1 MLAVFTGIL
10 LLCSLLFNPNMI
22 KNLVLLLVAM
32 LLFIAA
38 DAQKKDSAS
47 RTSYF
52 MGSVSVTNNGLSL
65 IPTFSLGKPASILV
79 LATGNGRFSFE
90 PELRFALEGKPW
102 SFIFWWRYKLVQ
114 KEKFSLRV
122 GAHPALNFRT
132 QEVVMNG
139 ITTKALVTRRFLTT
153 ELVPNYMVT
162 KKTSVG
168 LYYLYSYGLDDPLVQ
183 HRHFFTINSVFS
195 DVRLAGKYYMRIAP
209 QVFYLRIGK
218 EKGYF
223 TTATVNIAKK
233 NFPLSVGTI
242 LNKRIEA
249 DITGSKP
256 FVWNV
261 SLFYSFSKKYFKI

>member
-1 MLAVFTGIL
+1 M
-10 LLCSLLFNPNMI
+10 N
-22 KNLVLLLVAM
+22 KNLFLLLVA
-32 LLFIAA
+32 LLLITVA

-65 IPTFSLGKPASILV
+65 IPTFSLGKPATILV
-79 LATGNGRFSFE
+79 LATGKGRFSFE
-90 PELRFALEGKPW
+90 PELRFSLAGRPW

-114 KEKFSLRV
+114 QERFTLRV

-132 QEVVMNG
+132 QEVTTNG
-139 ITTKALVTRRFLTT
+139 ITTKAVITRRFLTA
-153 ELVPNYMVT
+153 ELAPNYWVT

-168 LYYLYSYGLDDPLVQ
+168 VYYLYSYGLDDPAVR

-195 DVRLAGKYYMRIAP
+195 NVRIARNYYMRIAP
-209 QVFYLRIGK
+209 QVFYLQIGK

-223 TTATVNIAKK
+223 TTATINLAKK
-233 NFPLSVGTI
+233 NVPFSVGTI
-242 LNKRIEA
+242 LNKRIES

-256 FVWNV
+256 FVWNI
-261 SLFYSFSKKYFKI
+261 SLFYSFSKKYFKL

>member
-1 MLAVFTGIL
+1 MR
-10 LLCSLLFNPNMI
+10 
-22 KNLVLLLVAM
+22 KNLVLLLVAC
-32 LLFIAA
+32 LFITAA
-38 DAQKKDSAS
+38 NAQKKDSAS
-47 RTSYF
+47 RMSYF

-79 LATGNGRFSFE
+79 LATGKGRFSFE
-90 PELRFALEGKPW
+90 PEMRFALEGKPW

-132 QEVVMNG
+132 QEIAMNG
-139 ITTKALVTRRFLTT
+139 VTTKALITRRFLTA
-153 ELVPNYMVT
+153 ELAPNYKVT

-168 LYYLYSYGLDDPLVQ
+168 VYYLFSYGLDDPLVRY
-183 HRHFFTINSVFS
+183 RHFFTINSVFS
-195 DVRLAGKYYMRIAP
+195 DVRLSHNYAMRFAP

-218 EKGYF
+218 EQGYF
-223 TTATVNIAKK
+223 TTATINFSKK

-242 LNKRIEA
+242 LNKRIKA
-249 DITGSKP
+249 DITGSKA

-261 SLFYSFSKKYFKI
+261 SLFYSFSKKYFKL

>member
-1 MLAVFTGIL
+1 M

-22 KNLVLLLVAM
+22 KNLLLLLVAM
-32 LLFIAA
+32 LLLTAA
-38 DAQKKDSAS
+38 NAQKKDSAS

-52 MGSVSVTNNGLSL
+52 MGNVSVTNNGLSL
-65 IPTFSLGKPASILV
+65 IPTFSLGKPATILV
-79 LATGNGRFSFE
+79 MATGKGRFSFE
-90 PELRFALEGKPW
+90 PELRFSLEGRPW

-114 KEKFSLRV
+114 KDKFTLRV
-122 GAHPALNFRT
+122 GAHPALNFKT
-132 QEVVMNG
+132 QEVMVNG
-139 ITTKALVTRRFLTT
+139 NPSKAVITRRFLTA
-153 ELVPNYMVT
+153 EMAPNYFVT
-162 KKTSVG
+162 KNTSVG
-168 LYYLYSYGLDDPLVQ
+168 VYYLYSYGLDDPLVR

-195 DVRLAGKYYMRIAP
+195 NVHLARNYYMRIAP

-223 TTATVNIAKK
+223 TTATINIAKK

-242 LNKRIEA
+242 LNKSIES

-261 SLFYSFSKKYFKI
+261 SLFYSFSKKYFKL